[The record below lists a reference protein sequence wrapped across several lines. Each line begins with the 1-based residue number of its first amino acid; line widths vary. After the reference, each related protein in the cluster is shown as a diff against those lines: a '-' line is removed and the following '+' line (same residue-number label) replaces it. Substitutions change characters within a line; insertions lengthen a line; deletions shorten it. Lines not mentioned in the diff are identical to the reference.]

1 MTAAKNVMVSWL
13 LNFTI
18 RVFFK
23 SAVTLF
29 GKEREKKSKE
39 ITVVLACSARVKF
52 NGRRRGDLE
61 RNFNGRQKRERCGKE
76 TSLRSCENNSE
87 DE

>member
-1 MTAAKNVMVSWL
+1 MLM
-13 LNFTI
+13 
-18 RVFFK
+18 
-23 SAVTLF
+23 LF
-29 GKEREKKSKE
+29 GKERGKKSKE

-61 RNFNGRQKRERCGKE
+61 RNFNGRQERERCGKE